1 MTRLDYHG
9 MRVLVLGLGE
19 SGLSMARHLALRGAV
34 LSCADS
40 RLAPPAAGAIA
51 AIAPGAA
58 VHLGPFADAIFD
70 GIDRVAISPGVPL
83 YGPQTDP
90 AVARARARGLFF
102 DGDIELFAQALAT
115 EKAESGYAPR
125 VLAITGTNG
134 KTTVTSLLAHL
145 GHAAGVAT
153 CAAGNIGPAAL
164 DAWRDAKAAQAGG
177 KALPALWVLELSSF
191 QLETTASLQCD
202 AAVVL
207 NITED
212 HLDRHG
218 DMDAYARAKA
228 RIFDGAAVQVLNR
241 DDARVMAMKKPFV
254 PKRRRDVA
262 PLVATFGA
270 GAPAGP
276 NDFGLVRESRPGG
289 LTWLAVGGAEESVP
303 QRLMPVD
310 ALRLAGT
317 HNAVNVLAALALA
330 SVARLPRA
338 PLLKALP
345 RYGGL
350 PHRVQR
356 IAEVGGVTWIDD
368 SKGTNVGATQAALAG
383 MGAALAPG
391 QRIVLIAGGEGKG
404 QDFTPLAAAV
414 ARHARA
420 VLLIGRDAAQLR
432 AALADCRVALEDCGD
447 LGQAVM
453 RAARL
458 AQPGDCVLL
467 SPACASFD
475 MFRDYAQRAQ
485 VFADAVRSLARPS
498 AVVLAPT
505 PDARSAAPVAP
516 PSSPKVPP
524 RAAMVAAAA
533 FGGSDV

>member
-9 MRVLVLGLGE
+9 MRVLILGLGE
-19 SGLSMARHLALRGAV
+19 SGLSMARHLAPRGAV
-34 LSCADS
+34 LSFADS
-40 RLAPPAAGAIA
+40 RPAPPGAGEVA
-51 AIAPGAA
+51 AIAPGAT
-58 VHLGPFADAIFD
+58 VHLGPFADAMFD

-115 EKAESGYAPR
+115 ENAENGYAPR
-125 VLAITGTNG
+125 IIAITGTNG

-145 GHAAGVAT
+145 GQASGVAT
-153 CAAGNIGPAAL
+153 CAAGNIGPAVL
-164 DAWRDAKAAQAGG
+164 DAWRDAKSAQAGG
-177 KALPALWVLELSSF
+177 GALPALWVLELSSF
-191 QLETTASLQCD
+191 QLETTASLKCD
-202 AAVVL
+202 AAAVL
-207 NITED
+207 NLSED

-218 DMDAYARAKA
+218 DMEAYARAKA

-276 NDFGLVRESRPGG
+276 HDFGLVRESRPGG
-289 LTWLAVGGAEESVP
+289 LTWLAVGGDDEVAP

-310 ALRLAGT
+310 ALRLSGA
-317 HNAVNVLAALALA
+317 HNAINVLAALALA
-330 SVARLPRA
+330 SLARLPRA

-356 IAEVGGVTWIDD
+356 IAELDGVAWIDD
-368 SKGTNVGATQAALAG
+368 SKGTNVGATQAALLG
-383 MGAALAPG
+383 LGADLAPG
-391 QRIVLIAGGEGKG
+391 RRIVLIAGGEGKG
-404 QDFTPLAAAV
+404 QDFAPLAAAV

-420 VLLIGRDAAQLR
+420 VLLIGRDAGRLR
-432 AALADCRVALEDCGD
+432 AALAGSAVALEDCAD
-447 LGQAVM
+447 LGQAVR
-453 RAARL
+453 RAAQL
-458 AQPGDCVLL
+458 ARPGDCVLL

-475 MFRDYAQRAQ
+475 MFRDYAHRAQ
-485 VFADAVRSLARPS
+485 VFAEAVRSLARP
-498 AVVLAPT
+498 AT
-505 PDARSAAPVAP
+505 PASVP
-516 PSSPKVPP
+516 PMASGALGAPP
-524 RAAMVAAAA
+524 RAAMAAAAA
-533 FGGSDV
+533 FGGCDA